1 MSLLVQNIKT
11 GLEYNGNELEYIID
25 ESIDLGEV
33 YLDENLIYQSDDM
46 FTESQ
51 LEQDFKIHFY
61 IKDTEE
67 DA

>member
-61 IKDTEE
+61 IKDTE
-67 DA
+67 DAT